1 MKITHG
7 AQFSRALKRLHKNE
21 KRALDKAVMA
31 IATNPELGD
40 AKVGDL
46 TGISVYKFK
55 ANQSQ
60 WLLAYRIVS
69 RNEITLLVIG
79 PHENIYRDL
88 KKSDQ

>member
-7 AQFSRALKRLHKNE
+7 AQFSRSLKRLHKNE
-21 KRALDKAVMA
+21 KRALDKAVIVIRA
-31 IATNPELGD
+31 NPQLGD

-46 TGISVYKFK
+46 SGVSVYKFK
-55 ANQSQ
+55 ISQSK

-79 PHENIYRDL
+79 PHENFYRDL

>member
-7 AQFSRALKRLHKNE
+7 AQFARALKRLHKNE

-79 PHENIYRDL
+79 PHENFYRDL

>member
-46 TGISVYKFK
+46 TGISVYKFE

-69 RNEITLLVIG
+69 RKEITLLVVG
-79 PHENIYRDL
+79 PHENFYRDL

>member
-31 IATNPELGD
+31 IAANPELGD

-55 ANQSQ
+55 ANLTK

-79 PHENIYRDL
+79 PHENFYRDL